1 MGRYR
6 GGNQTNLRSREGNQ
20 TNLSV
25 AFMYLSRKSFC
36 FLSKKSSRANEQSPA
51 SFIVGK
57 RTDIGVLSVMGR
69 RHNSF
74 GTVIPPKFVA
84 QTGKK

>member
-1 MGRYR
+1 MSHKKDARLLWVKDLY
-6 GGNQTNLRSREGNQ
+6 SY
-20 TNLSV
+20 LSV

-84 QTGKK
+84 QTGRK